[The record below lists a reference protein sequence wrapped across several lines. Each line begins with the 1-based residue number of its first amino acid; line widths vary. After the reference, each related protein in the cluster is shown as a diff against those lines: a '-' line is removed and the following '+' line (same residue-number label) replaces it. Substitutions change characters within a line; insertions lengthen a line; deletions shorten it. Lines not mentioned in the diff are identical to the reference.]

1 MKLSLV
7 VLVFFAIGCK
17 PQEKNQAPPP
27 AALQTIAE
35 YTPNP
40 DEVVLFLTLLE
51 SEKSEAGWQSSAE
64 VKRQVRAGFGF
75 KESLPPGKKITVQS
89 KDEIPAGDFYC
100 AADYRMAPGGGVYV
114 LKFFL
119 RK

>member
-1 MKLSLV
+1 MKLPLV
-7 VLVFFAIGCK
+7 ILIFFAIACK

-27 AALQTIAE
+27 VELQTIGE

-40 DEVVLFLTLLE
+40 DEVVLFLTLVE
-51 SEKSEAGWQSSAE
+51 SEKLETGWRSTAE

-75 KESLPPGKKITVQS
+75 NESLPPGKKITVQS

-100 AADYRMAPGGGVYV
+100 AADYRMAPGGGLYV
-114 LKFFL
+114 LKFLL